1 MKQRSTIDIVVI
13 IMAGT
18 VGVVL
23 IISVIGILVLRITR
37 PEADVSAG
45 ATAVGRMTE
54 ILITALI
61 AFVGGR
67 ATGRIE
73 EKKANGVTHDH

>member
-13 IMAGT
+13 IMAMT
-18 VGVVL
+18 VGFVL
-23 IISVIGILVLRITR
+23 AISVLGILILRITR
-37 PEADVSAG
+37 PEADVSSG
-45 ATAVGRMTE
+45 ATAIGRMVE
-54 ILITALI
+54 LLITALI

-73 EKKANGVTHDH
+73 EAKSNGKPK